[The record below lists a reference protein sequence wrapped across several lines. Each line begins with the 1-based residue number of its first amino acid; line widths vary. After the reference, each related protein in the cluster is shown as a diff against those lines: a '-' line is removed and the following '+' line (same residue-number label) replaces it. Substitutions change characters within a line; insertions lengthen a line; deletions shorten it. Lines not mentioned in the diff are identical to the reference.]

1 MKRSDKEVM
10 DAYGNDPFRLR
21 VHMEKLEE
29 TLRLC
34 ADRRQELADPGETRK
49 RRQLLA
55 IERRVRL
62 MLERLKTLP

>member
-10 DAYGNDPFRLR
+10 DSYGNDPYRLR

-34 ADRRQELADPGETRK
+34 ADRREELADPGERRK
-49 RRQLLA
+49 KRQLLA
-55 IERRVRL
+55 IEQRVRL
-62 MLERLKTLP
+62 MLDRLRILL